1 MITQRELLDEG
12 FWDKVKKGVTAIPKA
27 ASGVLGAAVKGGAK
41 ALDYVAPEITHPL
54 HRLEA
59 GIRDIGSS
67 ARLGYDAFSG
77 GRPKTYKDIL
87 ADAGYFMNEKDGVTR
102 SGKNHVVSGWRIL
115 GHNKKGQPIPDKLSR
130 MLTFL
135 FDKNNNFKI
144 VGTSTQDAST
154 LVRQKP
160 IKIPKQKTRP

>member
-1 MITQRELLDEG
+1 MSYTQKELLSEG
-12 FWDKVKKGVTAIPKA
+12 VWDTVKSPFKT

-41 ALDYVAPEITHPL
+41 ALDYIAPEITQPL

-59 GIRDIGSS
+59 GIRDVGSS

-77 GRPKTYKDIL
+77 GRSKTYKDIL
-87 ADAGYFMNEKDGVTR
+87 ADAGYLMDSKGGVTK

-115 GHNKKGQPIPDKLSR
+115 GHNTKGQPIPDTSGKK
-130 MLTFL
+130 LTFL

-144 VGTSTQDAST
+144 VTTSTQDASS
-154 LVRQKP
+154 LVRNKP
-160 IKIPKQKTRP
+160 VKIPKTKIRH